1 MYKRL
6 KMNILYIEKLN
17 YKVPMVFFSMKYW

>member
-6 KMNILYIEKLN
+6 KMNILYIEKLS

>member
-6 KMNILYIEKLN
+6 NVNVLYIEELS